1 MRALSE
7 RMLAGAV
14 ASAVVPLA
22 VYGAGRLLGQE
33 EGTNWQAYAFA
44 ALYALPVYLTVGVAG
59 SVLADWFADRIAE
72 DGEAARVGSAG
83 ADGGRS
89 AFWEGVRPYVVHL
102 LLYAA
107 IGYGIFI
114 GLIRLAFG
122 AEAPESTAALGAYYG
137 IPAALLYYHALLVVR
152 GWGAKAY
159 RRRFGEPV
167 ETERLLLVP
176 CTPER
181 YAEAVAEGYPIGNH
195 VKTYMQSLRRH
206 PRLLGWGVWFVR
218 LKETGEIIGDAGFK
232 GNPDYAGA
240 VDIGYGFLPERR
252 GRGYATETAR
262 ALVAWAFAHGAG
274 RVTAETLRENA
285 ASIRVLRK
293 NGFHLYRE
301 EEHYHWRL
309 DAAER
314 GRG

>member
-7 RMLAGAV
+7 RMLAGTI
-14 ASAVVPLA
+14 ASAVAPLA
-22 VYGAGRLLGQE
+22 LYGAGRLLGQTG
-33 EGTNWQAYAFA
+33 GTSWQALMIV
-44 ALYALPVYLTVGVAG
+44 ALYALPVYLTLGAAG

-72 DGEAARVGSAG
+72 DGEAARGR
-83 ADGGRS
+83 DGERS
-89 AFWEGVRPYVVHL
+89 AFLDGVRSYVVHL

-107 IGYGIFI
+107 FGYGIFV
-114 GLIRLAFG
+114 GLLRLLFG
-122 AEAPESTAALGAYYG
+122 AEAPGSAIELGAYYG
-137 IPAALLYYHALLVVR
+137 IPSALLYYHALLLIR

-167 ETERLLLVP
+167 ETERLLLLP
-176 CTPER
+176 CTKER

-195 VKTYMQSLRRH
+195 VKTYMHSLRRH
-206 PRLLGWGVWFVR
+206 PRLLGWGVWLVR
-218 LKETGEIIGDAGFK
+218 LKETGELIGDAGFK

-240 VDIGYGFLPERR
+240 VDIGYGFLPEHR

-293 NGFHLYRE
+293 NGFRLYRE
-301 EEHYHWRL
+301 EEHYFWRL
-309 DAAER
+309 DRAER
-314 GRG
+314 GRGG